1 MYQHNIKE
9 KRVKT
14 SMKAAM
20 QYQNKT
26 PEEIVCQYKMRL
38 RTKQGLLIL
47 ILLLY
52 IIINIKGIWWSDDGM
67 ADVLLKLFILIVITF
82 PINVWISGDFMSLNL
97 ILNQDCDPVTYVRVM
112 RLLEKVHK
120 RKRSAVAIRINEA
133 SGLMWSGQFSDAL
146 ALAEPL
152 RKYKLSVN
160 YQISLLNIRFN
171 CYKKMEDLER
181 AMQVKHEAEVLISS
195 FTKASLQRTG
205 QELLNVMDASLALW
219 RGDHETYRR
228 MEEARSARYTAKIQ
242 KVVSAVC
249 LADVDIACG
258 ELKNAGIHLEYAIQ
272 EGGTLYVVEDARRML
287 AELTQKERMK
297 GTGYGEGTVKI

>member
-1 MYQHNIKE
+1 MKE
-9 KRVKT
+9 KRMKAN
-14 SMKAAM
+14 MKAAM

-26 PEEIVCQYKMRL
+26 PEEIVRQYKKRL
-38 RTKQGLLIL
+38 RAKQGLLIL

-52 IIINIKGIWWSDDGM
+52 VIVGIRGIWWGDDGI
-67 ADVLLKLFILIVITF
+67 ADVLLELLILIVITF
-82 PINVWISGDFMSLNL
+82 PINVWISWDFMSLNL
-97 ILNQDCDPVTYVRVM
+97 ILNQNCDPVTYVQVM

-133 SGLMWSGQFSDAL
+133 SGLMWSGKFSDAL
-146 ALAEPL
+146 ALAESL

-181 AMQVKHEAEVLISS
+181 AMQVKHEAEVLVSS
-195 FTKASLQRTG
+195 LTKASKQKTG

-242 KVVSAVC
+242 KVVSVVC

-258 ELKNAGIHLEYAIQ
+258 ELKNAKTHLEYAIQ

-287 AELTQKERMK
+287 AELTQKEQHP
-297 GTGYGEGTVKI
+297 

>member
-1 MYQHNIKE
+1 
-9 KRVKT
+9 
-14 SMKAAM
+14 MKAAV

-26 PEEIVCQYKMRL
+26 PEEIVRQYKKRL
-38 RTKQGLLIL
+38 RAKQGLLIL
-47 ILLLY
+47 IFLLY
-52 IIINIKGIWWSDDGM
+52 AIVGIRGIWWGYDGM
-67 ADVLLKLFILIVITF
+67 PDVLLKLFILIVITF
-82 PINVWISGDFMSLNL
+82 PINIWISWDFMSLNL
-97 ILNQDCDPVTYVRVM
+97 ILNQDCDPVTYVQVM

-133 SGLMWSGQFSDAL
+133 SGLMRSGQFSDAL

-160 YQISLLNIRFN
+160 HQISLLNIRFN

-181 AMQVKHEAEVLISS
+181 AMQVKHEAEVLVSS

-205 QELLNVMDASLALW
+205 QELLDVMDASLALW

-228 MEEARSARYTAKIQ
+228 MEEARSARYTAKLQ
-242 KVVSAVC
+242 KVVSVVC

-258 ELKNAGIHLEYAIQ
+258 ELKNAKTHLEYAIQ
-272 EGGTLYVVEDARRML
+272 EGGTLYVVEDTRRML
-287 AELTQKERMK
+287 AELTQKEQ
-297 GTGYGEGTVKI
+297 G

>member
-1 MYQHNIKE
+1 
-9 KRVKT
+9 
-14 SMKAAM
+14 MKAAM

-287 AELTQKERMK
+287 AELTQKERTK
-297 GTGYGEGTVKI
+297 GTGYGERTVKI

>member
-1 MYQHNIKE
+1 
-9 KRVKT
+9 
-14 SMKAAM
+14 MKAVM

-26 PEEIVCQYKMRL
+26 PEEIVRQYKKRL
-38 RTKQGLLIL
+38 RIKQGLLLL
-47 ILLLY
+47 ILMLY
-52 IIINIKGIWWSDDGM
+52 IIVNIRGIWWGDDGM

-82 PINVWISGDFMSLNL
+82 PINVWISGDFMSLDL
-97 ILNQDCDPVTYVRVM
+97 ILYQNCDPVTYVQVM
-112 RLLEKVHK
+112 RLIEKVHK

-133 SGLMWSGQFSDAL
+133 SGLMWSGKFSDAL
-146 ALAEPL
+146 ALAESL

-181 AMQVKHEAEVLISS
+181 AMQVKHEAEVLVSS
-195 FTKASLQRTG
+195 FKKASLQRTG

-228 MEEARSARYTAKIQ
+228 MEEARSARYTAKLQ
-242 KVVSAVC
+242 KVVSVVC

-258 ELKNAGIHLEYAIQ
+258 ELKNAKTHLEYAIQ

-287 AELTQKERMK
+287 AELTQKEQ
-297 GTGYGEGTVKI
+297 G

>member
-1 MYQHNIKE
+1 
-9 KRVKT
+9 
-14 SMKAAM
+14 MKAAM

-26 PEEIVCQYKMRL
+26 PEEIVRQYKKRL
-38 RTKQGLLIL
+38 RAKQGLIIL
-47 ILLLY
+47 ILLLH
-52 IIINIKGIWWSDDGM
+52 IIINIRGIWWGDDGM
-67 ADVLLKLFILIVITF
+67 ADVLLKLLILIAVTF
-82 PINVWISGDFMSLNL
+82 PINVWISWDFMSLNL
-97 ILNQDCDPVTYVRVM
+97 ILNQNCDPVTYVQVLC
-112 RLLEKVHK
+112 LLEKVHK

-133 SGLMWSGQFSDAL
+133 AGLMWSGQFSDAL

-181 AMQVKHEAEVLISS
+181 AMQVKHEAEVLVSS
-195 FTKASLQRTG
+195 FKKASLQRTG

-228 MEEARSARYTAKIQ
+228 MEEARSARYTAKLQ

-249 LADVDIACG
+249 LADIDIACG
-258 ELKNAGIHLEYAIQ
+258 ELKNAKTHLEYAIQ

-287 AELTQKERMK
+287 AELTQKEQ
-297 GTGYGEGTVKI
+297 G

>member
-1 MYQHNIKE
+1 
-9 KRVKT
+9 
-14 SMKAAM
+14 MKAAM

-26 PEEIVCQYKMRL
+26 PEEIVRQYKKRL
-38 RTKQGLLIL
+38 RAKQGLIIL
-47 ILLLY
+47 ILLLH
-52 IIINIKGIWWSDDGM
+52 IIINIRGIWWGDDGM
-67 ADVLLKLFILIVITF
+67 ADVLLKLLILIAVTF
-82 PINVWISGDFMSLNL
+82 PINVWISWDFMSLNL
-97 ILNQDCDPVTYVRVM
+97 ILNQNCDPVTYVQVLC
-112 RLLEKVHK
+112 LLEKVHK

-133 SGLMWSGQFSDAL
+133 AGLMWSGQFSDAL

-181 AMQVKHEAEVLISS
+181 AMQVKHEAEVLVSS
-195 FTKASLQRTG
+195 FKKASLQRTG

-219 RGDHETYRR
+219 RGDYEAFRR
-228 MEEARSARYTAKIQ
+228 MEEARSAGYTAKLQ

-249 LADVDIACG
+249 LADVDIACN
-258 ELKNAGIHLEYAIQ
+258 ELKNARTHLEYAIQ

-287 AELTQKERMK
+287 AELTQKEWME
-297 GTGYGEGTVKI
+297 GTDYGERTVKI

>member
-1 MYQHNIKE
+1 
-9 KRVKT
+9 
-14 SMKAAM
+14 MKAAM

-26 PEEIVCQYKMRL
+26 PEEIVRQYKKRL
-38 RTKQGLLIL
+38 RAKQGLIIL
-47 ILLLY
+47 ILLLH
-52 IIINIKGIWWSDDGM
+52 IIINIRGIWWGDDGM
-67 ADVLLKLFILIVITF
+67 ADVLLKLLILIAVTF
-82 PINVWISGDFMSLNL
+82 PINVWISWDFMSLNL
-97 ILNQDCDPVTYVRVM
+97 ILNQNCDPVTYVQVLC
-112 RLLEKVHK
+112 LLEKIHK

-133 SGLMWSGQFSDAL
+133 AGLMWSGQFSDAL

-181 AMQVKHEAEVLISS
+181 AMQVKHEAEVLVSS
-195 FTKASLQRTG
+195 FKKASLQRTG

-228 MEEARSARYTAKIQ
+228 MEEARSARYTAKLQ
-242 KVVSAVC
+242 KVVSVVC

-258 ELKNAGIHLEYAIQ
+258 ELKNAKTHLEYAIQ
-272 EGGTLYVVEDARRML
+272 EGGTLYVVEDTRRML
-287 AELTQKERMK
+287 AELTQKEQ
-297 GTGYGEGTVKI
+297 G

>member
-1 MYQHNIKE
+1 
-9 KRVKT
+9 
-14 SMKAAM
+14 MKAAM

-26 PEEIVCQYKMRL
+26 PEEIVRQYKKRL
-38 RTKQGLLIL
+38 RAKQGLLIL
-47 ILLLY
+47 IFLLY
-52 IIINIKGIWWSDDGM
+52 VIVGIRGIWWGDDGM
-67 ADVLLKLFILIVITF
+67 PDVLLKLFILIVITF
-82 PINVWISGDFMSLNL
+82 PINVWISWDFMSLNL

-181 AMQVKHEAEVLISS
+181 AMQVKHEAEVLVSS

-205 QELLNVMDASLALW
+205 QELLDVMDASLALW

>member
-1 MYQHNIKE
+1 
-9 KRVKT
+9 
-14 SMKAAM
+14 MKAAM

-181 AMQVKHEAEVLISS
+181 AMQVKHEAEVLVSS
-195 FTKASLQRTG
+195 FKKASLQRTG

-228 MEEARSARYTAKIQ
+228 MEEARSARYTAKLQ
-242 KVVSAVC
+242 KVVSVVC

-258 ELKNAGIHLEYAIQ
+258 ELKNAKTHLEYAIQ
-272 EGGTLYVVEDARRML
+272 EGGTLYVVEDTRRML
-287 AELTQKERMK
+287 AELTQKEQ
-297 GTGYGEGTVKI
+297 G

>member
-1 MYQHNIKE
+1 
-9 KRVKT
+9 
-14 SMKAAM
+14 MKAAV

-26 PEEIVCQYKMRL
+26 PEEIVRQYKKRL
-38 RTKQGLLIL
+38 RAKQGLLIL
-47 ILLLY
+47 IFLLY
-52 IIINIKGIWWSDDGM
+52 AIVGIRGIWWGDDGM
-67 ADVLLKLFILIVITF
+67 PDVLLKLFILIVITF
-82 PINVWISGDFMSLNL
+82 PINIWISWDFMSLNL
-97 ILNQDCDPVTYVRVM
+97 ILNQDCDPVTYVQVM

-133 SGLMWSGQFSDAL
+133 SGLMWSGKFSDAL
-146 ALAEPL
+146 ALAESL

-181 AMQVKHEAEVLISS
+181 AMQVKHEAEVLVSS
-195 FTKASLQRTG
+195 LTKASKQKTG

-228 MEEARSARYTAKIQ
+228 MEEARSARYTAKLQ
-242 KVVSAVC
+242 KVVSVVC

-258 ELKNAGIHLEYAIQ
+258 ELKNAKTHLEYAIQ
-272 EGGTLYVVEDARRML
+272 EGGTLYVVEDTRRML
-287 AELTQKERMK
+287 AELTQKEQ
-297 GTGYGEGTVKI
+297 G

>member
-1 MYQHNIKE
+1 
-9 KRVKT
+9 
-14 SMKAAM
+14 MKAAM

-26 PEEIVCQYKMRL
+26 PEEIVRQYKKRL
-38 RTKQGLLIL
+38 RAKQGLIIL
-47 ILLLY
+47 ILLLH
-52 IIINIKGIWWSDDGM
+52 IIINIRGIWWGDDGM
-67 ADVLLKLFILIVITF
+67 ADVLLKLLILIAVTF
-82 PINVWISGDFMSLNL
+82 PINVWISWDFMSLNL
-97 ILNQDCDPVTYVRVM
+97 ILNQNCDPVTYVQVLC
-112 RLLEKVHK
+112 LLEKVHK

-133 SGLMWSGQFSDAL
+133 AGLMWSGQFSDAL

-181 AMQVKHEAEVLISS
+181 AMQVKHEAEVLVSS
-195 FTKASLQRTG
+195 FKKASLQRTG

-228 MEEARSARYTAKIQ
+228 MEEARSARYTAKLQ
-242 KVVSAVC
+242 KVVSVVC

-258 ELKNAGIHLEYAIQ
+258 ELKNAKTHLEYAIQ
-272 EGGTLYVVEDARRML
+272 EGGTLYVVEDTRRML
-287 AELTQKERMK
+287 AELTQKEQ
-297 GTGYGEGTVKI
+297 G

>member
-1 MYQHNIKE
+1 
-9 KRVKT
+9 
-14 SMKAAM
+14 MKAAM

-26 PEEIVCQYKMRL
+26 PEEIVRQYKKRL
-38 RTKQGLLIL
+38 RAKQGLLIL
-47 ILLLY
+47 ILLLH
-52 IIINIKGIWWSDDGM
+52 IIINIRGIWWGDDGM
-67 ADVLLKLFILIVITF
+67 ADVLLKLFILIAVTF
-82 PINVWISGDFMSLNL
+82 PINVWISWDFMSLNL
-97 ILNQDCDPVTYVRVM
+97 ILNQNCDPVTYVQVL

-181 AMQVKHEAEVLISS
+181 AMQVKHEAEVLVSS
-195 FTKASLQRTG
+195 FKKASLQRTG

-228 MEEARSARYTAKIQ
+228 MEEARSARYTAKLQ

-258 ELKNAGIHLEYAIQ
+258 ELKNARIHLEDAIQ

-287 AELTQKERMK
+287 VELT
-297 GTGYGEGTVKI
+297 

>member
-1 MYQHNIKE
+1 
-9 KRVKT
+9 
-14 SMKAAM
+14 MKAAM

-160 YQISLLNIRFN
+160 YQISFLNIRFN

-181 AMQVKHEAEVLISS
+181 AMQVKHEAEVLVSS
-195 FTKASLQRTG
+195 FKKASLQRTG

>member
-1 MYQHNIKE
+1 
-9 KRVKT
+9 
-14 SMKAAM
+14 MKAAM

-26 PEEIVCQYKMRL
+26 PEEIVRQYKKRL
-38 RTKQGLLIL
+38 RAKQGLIIL
-47 ILLLY
+47 ILLLH
-52 IIINIKGIWWSDDGM
+52 IIINIRGIWWGDDGM
-67 ADVLLKLFILIVITF
+67 ADVLLKLLIFIAVTF
-82 PINVWISGDFMSLNL
+82 PINIWISWDFMSLNM
-97 ILNQDCDPVTYVRVM
+97 ILNQDCDPVTYVQVM

-181 AMQVKHEAEVLISS
+181 AMQVKHEAEVLVSS
-195 FTKASLQRTG
+195 FKKASLQRTG

-228 MEEARSARYTAKIQ
+228 MEEARSARYTAKLQ
-242 KVVSAVC
+242 KVVSVVC

-258 ELKNAGIHLEYAIQ
+258 ELKNAKTHLEYAIQ
-272 EGGTLYVVEDARRML
+272 EGGTLYVVEDTRRML
-287 AELTQKERMK
+287 AELTQKEQ
-297 GTGYGEGTVKI
+297 G

>member
-1 MYQHNIKE
+1 
-9 KRVKT
+9 
-14 SMKAAM
+14 MKAAM

-171 CYKKMEDLER
+171 CYRKMEDLER
-181 AMQVKHEAEVLISS
+181 AMQVKHEAEVLVSS

-205 QELLNVMDASLALW
+205 QELLDVMDASLALW

-287 AELTQKERMK
+287 AELTQKERME
-297 GTGYGEGTVKI
+297 GTGYGEGTAKI

>member
-1 MYQHNIKE
+1 
-9 KRVKT
+9 
-14 SMKAAM
+14 MKAAM

-26 PEEIVCQYKMRL
+26 PEEIVRQYKKRL
-38 RTKQGLLIL
+38 RAKQGLIIL
-47 ILLLY
+47 ILLLH
-52 IIINIKGIWWSDDGM
+52 IIINIRGIWWGDDGM
-67 ADVLLKLFILIVITF
+67 ADVLLKLLIFIAVTF
-82 PINVWISGDFMSLNL
+82 PINIWISWDFMSLNL
-97 ILNQDCDPVTYVRVM
+97 ILNQNCDPVTYVQVL

-120 RKRSAVAIRINEA
+120 RKRSALAIRINEA
-133 SGLMWSGQFSDAL
+133 AGLMWSGQFSDAL

-181 AMQVKHEAEVLISS
+181 AMQVKHEAEVLVSS
-195 FTKASLQRTG
+195 FKKASLQRTG

-228 MEEARSARYTAKIQ
+228 MEEARSARYTAKLQ
-242 KVVSAVC
+242 KVVSVVC

-258 ELKNAGIHLEYAIQ
+258 ELKNAKTHLEYAIQ

-287 AELTQKERMK
+287 AELTQKEQ
-297 GTGYGEGTVKI
+297 G

>member
-1 MYQHNIKE
+1 
-9 KRVKT
+9 
-14 SMKAAM
+14 MKAAM

-26 PEEIVCQYKMRL
+26 PEEIVRQYKKRL
-38 RTKQGLLIL
+38 RAKQGLIIL
-47 ILLLY
+47 ILLLH
-52 IIINIKGIWWSDDGM
+52 IIINIRGIWWGDDGM
-67 ADVLLKLFILIVITF
+67 ADVLLKLLIFIAVTF
-82 PINVWISGDFMSLNL
+82 PINIWISWDFMSLNL
-97 ILNQDCDPVTYVRVM
+97 ILNQNCDPVTYVQVL

-120 RKRSAVAIRINEA
+120 RKRSALAIRINEA
-133 SGLMWSGQFSDAL
+133 AGLMWSGQFSDAL

-181 AMQVKHEAEVLISS
+181 AMQVKHEAEVLVSS
-195 FTKASLQRTG
+195 FKKASLQRTG

-242 KVVSAVC
+242 KVVSVVC

-258 ELKNAGIHLEYAIQ
+258 ELKNAKTHLEYAIQ
-272 EGGTLYVVEDARRML
+272 EGGTLYVVEDTRRML
-287 AELTQKERMK
+287 AELTQKEQ
-297 GTGYGEGTVKI
+297 G

>member
-1 MYQHNIKE
+1 
-9 KRVKT
+9 
-14 SMKAAM
+14 MKAAM

-26 PEEIVCQYKMRL
+26 PEEIVRQYKKRL
-38 RTKQGLLIL
+38 RAKQGLLIL
-47 ILLLY
+47 ILLLH
-52 IIINIKGIWWSDDGM
+52 IIINIRGIWWGDDGM
-67 ADVLLKLFILIVITF
+67 ADVLLKLLIFIAVTF
-82 PINVWISGDFMSLNL
+82 PINIWISWDFMSLNM
-97 ILNQDCDPVTYVRVM
+97 ILNQDCDPVTYVQVM

-160 YQISLLNIRFN
+160 YQISFLNIRFN
-171 CYKKMEDLER
+171 CYKKMEELER
-181 AMQVKHEAEVLISS
+181 AMQVKHEAEVLVSS
-195 FTKASLQRTG
+195 FKKASLQRTG

-228 MEEARSARYTAKIQ
+228 MEEARSARYTAKLQ
-242 KVVSAVC
+242 KVVSVVC

-258 ELKNAGIHLEYAIQ
+258 ELKNAKTHLEYAIQ

-287 AELTQKERMK
+287 AELTQKEQHP
-297 GTGYGEGTVKI
+297 

>member
-1 MYQHNIKE
+1 
-9 KRVKT
+9 
-14 SMKAAM
+14 MKAAM

-26 PEEIVCQYKMRL
+26 PEEIVRQYKKRL
-38 RTKQGLLIL
+38 RAKQGLIIL
-47 ILLLY
+47 ILLLH
-52 IIINIKGIWWSDDGM
+52 IIINIRGIWWGDDGM
-67 ADVLLKLFILIVITF
+67 ADVLLKLLILIAVTF
-82 PINVWISGDFMSLNL
+82 PINVWISWDFMSLNL
-97 ILNQDCDPVTYVRVM
+97 ILNQNCDPVTYVQVLC
-112 RLLEKVHK
+112 LLEKVHK

-133 SGLMWSGQFSDAL
+133 AGLMWSGQFSDAL

-181 AMQVKHEAEVLISS
+181 AMQVKHEAEVLVSS
-195 FTKASLQRTG
+195 FKKASLQRTG

-228 MEEARSARYTAKIQ
+228 MEEARSARYTAKLQ

-249 LADVDIACG
+249 LADIDIACG
-258 ELKNAGIHLEYAIQ
+258 ELKNAKTHLEYAIQ
-272 EGGTLYVVEDARRML
+272 EGGTLYVVEDTRRML
-287 AELTQKERMK
+287 AELTQKEQ
-297 GTGYGEGTVKI
+297 G

>member
-1 MYQHNIKE
+1 
-9 KRVKT
+9 
-14 SMKAAM
+14 MKAAM

-26 PEEIVCQYKMRL
+26 PEEIVRQYKKRL
-38 RTKQGLLIL
+38 RAKQGLLIL
-47 ILLLY
+47 IFLLY
-52 IIINIKGIWWSDDGM
+52 VIVGIRGIWWGDDGM
-67 ADVLLKLFILIVITF
+67 PDVLLKLFILIVITF
-82 PINVWISGDFMSLNL
+82 PINIWISWDFMSLNM
-97 ILNQDCDPVTYVRVM
+97 ILNQDCDPVTYVQVM

-181 AMQVKHEAEVLISS
+181 AMQVKHEAEVLVSS
-195 FTKASLQRTG
+195 FKKASLQRTG

-219 RGDHETYRR
+219 RGDYEAFRR
-228 MEEARSARYTAKIQ
+228 MEEAWSAGYTAKLQ

-249 LADVDIACG
+249 LADVDIACN
-258 ELKNAGIHLEYAIQ
+258 ELKNARRHLEYAIQ

-287 AELTQKERMK
+287 AELTQKEWME
-297 GTGYGEGTVKI
+297 GTDYGERTVKI

>member
-1 MYQHNIKE
+1 
-9 KRVKT
+9 
-14 SMKAAM
+14 MKAAM

-26 PEEIVCQYKMRL
+26 PEEIVRQYKKRL
-38 RTKQGLLIL
+38 RAKQGLLIL
-47 ILLLY
+47 ILLLH
-52 IIINIKGIWWSDDGM
+52 IIINIRGIWWGDDGM
-67 ADVLLKLFILIVITF
+67 ADVLLKLFILIAVTF
-82 PINVWISGDFMSLNL
+82 PINIWISWDFMSLNL
-97 ILNQDCDPVTYVRVM
+97 ILNQNCDPATYVQVL

-181 AMQVKHEAEVLISS
+181 AMQVKHEAEVLVSS
-195 FTKASLQRTG
+195 FKKASLQRTG

-228 MEEARSARYTAKIQ
+228 MEEARSARYTAKLQ
-242 KVVSAVC
+242 KVVSVVC

-258 ELKNAGIHLEYAIQ
+258 ELKNAKTNLEYAIQ

-287 AELTQKERMK
+287 AELTQMDLVHRD
-297 GTGYGEGTVKI
+297 TQRISAGYPCL

>member
-1 MYQHNIKE
+1 
-9 KRVKT
+9 
-14 SMKAAM
+14 MKAAM

-171 CYKKMEDLER
+171 CYRKMEDLER
-181 AMQVKHEAEVLISS
+181 AMQVKHEAEVLVSS

-205 QELLNVMDASLALW
+205 QELLDVMDASLALW

-287 AELTQKERMK
+287 AELTQKERV
-297 GTGYGEGTVKI
+297 EGTDYRDGTIEN

>member
-1 MYQHNIKE
+1 
-9 KRVKT
+9 
-14 SMKAAM
+14 MKAAM

-26 PEEIVCQYKMRL
+26 PEEIVRQYKKRL
-38 RTKQGLLIL
+38 RAKQGLIIL
-47 ILLLY
+47 ILLLH
-52 IIINIKGIWWSDDGM
+52 IIINIRGIWWGDDGM
-67 ADVLLKLFILIVITF
+67 ADVLLKLLILIAVTF
-82 PINVWISGDFMSLNL
+82 PINVWISWDFMSLNL
-97 ILNQDCDPVTYVRVM
+97 ILNQNCDPVTYVQVLC
-112 RLLEKVHK
+112 LLEKVHK

-133 SGLMWSGQFSDAL
+133 AGLMWSGQFSDAL

-171 CYKKMEDLER
+171 CYRKMEDLER
-181 AMQVKHEAEVLISS
+181 AMQVKHEAEVLVSS

-228 MEEARSARYTAKIQ
+228 MEEARSARYTAKLQ
-242 KVVSAVC
+242 KVVSVVC

-258 ELKNAGIHLEYAIQ
+258 ELKNAKTHLEYAIQ
-272 EGGTLYVVEDARRML
+272 EGGTLYVVEDTRRML
-287 AELTQKERMK
+287 AELTQKEQ
-297 GTGYGEGTVKI
+297 G

>member
-1 MYQHNIKE
+1 
-9 KRVKT
+9 
-14 SMKAAM
+14 MKAAM

-26 PEEIVCQYKMRL
+26 PEEIVRQYKKRL
-38 RTKQGLLIL
+38 RAKQGLIIL
-47 ILLLY
+47 ILLLH
-52 IIINIKGIWWSDDGM
+52 IIINIRGIWWGDDGM
-67 ADVLLKLFILIVITF
+67 ADVLLKLFILIAVTF
-82 PINVWISGDFMSLNL
+82 PINIWISWGFMSLNL
-97 ILNQDCDPVTYVRVM
+97 ILNQNCDPVTYVQVLH
-112 RLLEKVHK
+112 LLEKVHK

-133 SGLMWSGQFSDAL
+133 AGLMWSGQFSDAL

-181 AMQVKHEAEVLISS
+181 AMQVKHEAEVLVSS
-195 FTKASLQRTG
+195 FKKASLQRTG

-228 MEEARSARYTAKIQ
+228 MEEARSARYTAKLQ
-242 KVVSAVC
+242 KVVSVVC

-258 ELKNAGIHLEYAIQ
+258 ELKNAKTHLECAIR
-272 EGGTLYVVEDARRML
+272 EGGTLYVVEDARHML
-287 AELTQKERMK
+287 AELT
-297 GTGYGEGTVKI
+297 

>member
-1 MYQHNIKE
+1 
-9 KRVKT
+9 
-14 SMKAAM
+14 MKAAM

-181 AMQVKHEAEVLISS
+181 AMQVKHEAEVLVSS
-195 FTKASLQRTG
+195 FKKASLQRTG

-228 MEEARSARYTAKIQ
+228 MEEARSARYTAKLQ
-242 KVVSAVC
+242 KVVSVVC

-258 ELKNAGIHLEYAIQ
+258 ELKNAKTHLEYAIQ

-287 AELTQKERMK
+287 AELTQKEQ
-297 GTGYGEGTVKI
+297 G

>member
-1 MYQHNIKE
+1 
-9 KRVKT
+9 
-14 SMKAAM
+14 MKAAM

-26 PEEIVCQYKMRL
+26 PEEIVRQYKKRL
-38 RTKQGLLIL
+38 RAKQGLLIL
-47 ILLLY
+47 ILLLH
-52 IIINIKGIWWSDDGM
+52 IIINIRGIWWGDDGM
-67 ADVLLKLFILIVITF
+67 ADVLLKLFILIAVTF
-82 PINVWISGDFMSLNL
+82 PINVWISWDFMSLNL
-97 ILNQDCDPVTYVRVM
+97 ILNQNCDPATYVQVL

-133 SGLMWSGQFSDAL
+133 AGLMWSGQFSDAL

-181 AMQVKHEAEVLISS
+181 AMQVKHEAEVLVSS
-195 FTKASLQRTG
+195 FKKASLQRTG

-228 MEEARSARYTAKIQ
+228 MEEARSARYTAKLQ
-242 KVVSAVC
+242 KVVSVVC

-258 ELKNAGIHLEYAIQ
+258 ELKNAKTHLEYAIQ
-272 EGGTLYVVEDARRML
+272 EGGTLYVVEDTRRML
-287 AELTQKERMK
+287 AELTQKEQ
-297 GTGYGEGTVKI
+297 G